1 MKELRF
7 SVDGSLIAL
16 FVLFATPSAAEASAI
31 SLPGL
36 ADRDRPAAEWV
47 GTVVADADGAP
58 IASAQVRL
66 LDADGA
72 LLTVRMT
79 DDQGRFAMPL
89 PGPGVYSLEARR
101 IGFEATPTEPR
112 HWDGEAQLE
121 IEIRMVH
128 RPIELEAVEVEG
140 YGAIRPRQLPTYDGL
155 YYRREDA
162 RPVGRDRVYIR
173 EDLEAMALDHLKV
186 WEFVRRQRVPGM
198 VTAGMMPT
206 SRDGRA
212 PAGTRTG
219 CMPTFILGTFD
230 APMEVDP
237 FSPME
242 YERLLEMPMGEL
254 EGIELYGGPSGAS
267 ADPWRMWGRGP
278 LAASTCAV
286 VGVSY
291 GPYHGTRWRCVRRND
306 SGALSP
312 KAKIRSRPRS
322 ALGIVGMWHEAPR
335 LQTRK

>member
-162 RPVGRDRVYIR
+162 RPVGRERVYIR
-173 EDLEAMALDHLKV
+173 SDLESIGLDHLTV
-186 WEFVRRQRVPGM
+186 WEFVVKQRVPGM
-198 VTAGMMPT
+198 ITQGIIASPQMRLPPGA
-206 SRDGRA
+206 RR
-212 PAGTRTG
+212 G
-219 CMPTFILGTFD
+219 CMPHITWGGFE
-230 APMEVDP
+230 APVEIGPRDGLQ
-237 FSPME
+237 
-242 YERLLEMPMGEL
+242 YESLLDLPVREL
-254 EGIELYGGPSGAS
+254 EGIELYGAS
-267 ADPWRMWGRGP
+267 NQAP
-278 LAASTCAV
+278 L
-286 VGVSY
+286 GVRPTYSEC
-291 GPYHGTRWRCVRRND
+291 GVIVLWPRRTAED
-306 SGALSP
+306 RAG
-312 KAKIRSRPRS
+312 
-322 ALGIVGMWHEAPR
+322 G
-335 LQTRK
+335 